1 MKENTTFELNPR
13 LSADSILVGEF
24 PLTSLLMMNDSQFPW
39 FVLVPRRI
47 YIREAYQL
55 NQSDQSVLWR
65 ESSSL
70 SQLIM
75 KHFKGD
81 KLNVAAIGNIVSQF
95 HLHHVIRYEKDIC
108 WPKPIWGQHPMKPIE
123 SIDLKNCLS
132 DLLPKLEKIGLKRA
146 LNNRK

>member
-1 MKENTTFELNPR
+1 MQEDATFELSPR
-13 LSADSILVGEF
+13 LVADSIFVGEF
-24 PLTSLLMMNDSQFPW
+24 SLTSLLMMNDSQFPW

-47 YIREAYQL
+47 NIKEAYQL
-55 NQSDQSVLWR
+55 NQSDYSVLWQ
-65 ESSSL
+65 ESLQL

-108 WPKPIWGQHPMKPIE
+108 WPKPIWGQHSMIPIE
-123 SIDLKNCLS
+123 PDKVKNCLIE
-132 DLLPKLEKIGLKRA
+132 LVPKLEKIGLKA
-146 LNNRK
+146 KLIS